1 VQNAESLQ
9 CVQATS
15 STELAI
21 QQPQVH
27 VDIHSNRPVFTRGK
41 PCFLPTN
48 FSTTRREKRFIATLI
63 ISAVISTA
71 AALAVKA
78 AVDLEFHSYTELMN
92 TRMTDLIER
101 VNEQM
106 TDIEN
111 QMLKL
116 RDNQQELYNKVQQLA
131 EYTAQLENQQRNW
144 QRISLDIQ

>member
-1 VQNAESLQ
+1 
-9 CVQATS
+9 
-15 STELAI
+15 
-21 QQPQVH
+21 
-27 VDIHSNRPVFTRGK
+27 
-41 PCFLPTN
+41 
-48 FSTTRREKRFIATLI
+48 
-63 ISAVISTA
+63 
-71 AALAVKA
+71 
-78 AVDLEFHSYTELMN
+78 MN